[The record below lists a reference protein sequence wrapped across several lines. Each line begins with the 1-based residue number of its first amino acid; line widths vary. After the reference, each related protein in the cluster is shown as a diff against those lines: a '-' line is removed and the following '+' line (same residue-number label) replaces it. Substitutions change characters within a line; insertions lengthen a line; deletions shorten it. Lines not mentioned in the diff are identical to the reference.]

1 MSVLVDNLIAYR
13 VLSMLVKPFEET
25 DAYRLGIID
34 KDGNNLIKSSK
45 LKTSEQ
51 REAYT
56 YLHRL
61 VFNLKKILNRLP
73 GGDSKTKNLVA
84 ALWLV
89 KEAYTYKE
97 TITEEQ
103 LQHLLE
109 QLNSVTLVEEEL
121 EVRRFLNEDGIA
133 NVTGPGVSTDKP
145 VIRKKDIDKY
155 KILRR
160 SKEIMK

>member
-73 GGDSKTKNLVA
+73 GGDTKTKNLVA

-89 KEAYTYKE
+89 KEAYTHKE

-109 QLNSVTLVEEEL
+109 QLNSITLVEEEL

-145 VIRKKDIDKY
+145 VVRKKDIDKY

>member
-73 GGDSKTKNLVA
+73 GGDTKTKNLVA

-109 QLNSVTLVEEEL
+109 QLNSITLVEEEL

-145 VIRKKDIDKY
+145 VVRKKDIDKY

>member
-73 GGDSKTKNLVA
+73 GGDTKTKNLVA

-145 VIRKKDIDKY
+145 VVRKKDIDKY

>member
-73 GGDSKTKNLVA
+73 GGDTKTKNLVA

-89 KEAYTYKE
+89 KEAYTHKE

-145 VIRKKDIDKY
+145 VVHKKDIEKY

>member
-73 GGDSKTKNLVA
+73 GGDTKTKNLVA

-89 KEAYTYKE
+89 KEAYTHKE

>member
-145 VIRKKDIDKY
+145 VVRKKDIDKY

>member
-73 GGDSKTKNLVA
+73 GGDTKTKNLVA

>member
-1 MSVLVDNLIAYR
+1 M
-13 VLSMLVKPFEET
+13 
-25 DAYRLGIID
+25 
-34 KDGNNLIKSSK
+34 
-45 LKTSEQ
+45 
-51 REAYT
+51 
-56 YLHRL
+56 HRL

-145 VIRKKDIDKY
+145 VVRKKDIDKY